1 MLTNFVFERY
11 TGKVAFVPGLNR
23 LKGRYVVYAYEHVK
37 PTCQPT
43 GERLT
48 APNVEVVLKKIVED
62 NTLTGFH
69 IFEVK
74 ITFLPLLKI
83 GTVVEDGKCVGY
95 SKNLL
100 LLKTEFDQS
109 PGTWRHVTKDDY
121 FDGFKANYPLRMR
134 DKSYYMEFSSVDGYK
149 VLIPCLAYFSACYGV
164 SAELKRILVTYPW
177 DEVCRRICG
186 PISGHDSAQKIV
198 INLPKKLVDEDATF
212 IAHALYDK
220 VARHAAKYLYSQIE
234 INHYRGKKVPIFLQ
248 VQPWFSGSMQVELR
262 GTWISQDVFLGLSF
276 EGISEPDGEN
286 ILYGRANRAPRGKED
301 DKPATAWKNALVPKV
316 NLPLVVL
323 RSDYDP
329 APDEPPIE
337 VIEPRLKIIGH
348 RRAREKIDLRDP
360 NSSSGSKSDESSSN
374 MATSGESKPGNPRI
388 SPISQKPNLES
399 VAGGT
404 LLGMWTASR
413 ILHQRHPQIIR
424 RARYYLMND
433 SYGQEVEPLLISL
446 DPYSEDEKP
455 KLSEEQ
461 QRWIYSSYSQ
471 RKIRG
476 ILIIQYDLPEKSYV
490 IVELERKHGAAAREE
505 HIKGLIFEKNDQF
518 SFDDT
523 IDQLKKRLRD
533 QVGNI
538 NKCIGLFKNAATF
551 NHPSSKTH
559 DMKCQKSV
567 VNAFSKIGVEPEII
581 RILKIGLSQSVDE

>member
-1 MLTNFVFERY
+1 MHVNFVFERY
-11 TGKVAFVPGLNR
+11 TGKVAFVPGMNR
-23 LKGRYVVYAYEHVK
+23 LKGRYVVCAYEQIK
-37 PTCQPT
+37 PTCQPS

-48 APNVEVVLKKIVED
+48 APNVEVILKRIAED
-62 NTLTGFH
+62 NTLVGSH

-95 SKNLL
+95 SKNLMS
-100 LLKTEFDQS
+100 LKTEFDQS
-109 PGTWRHVTKDDY
+109 SGTWRHATKDDY
-121 FDGFKANYPLRMR
+121 FDGFKENYPLRMQ
-134 DKSYYMEFSSVDGYK
+134 DKSYYIEFLSIDGYK
-149 VLIPCLAYFSACYGV
+149 VLIPCLVYFSACYGV

-186 PISGHDSAQKIV
+186 PISGHDSSQQIV
-198 INLPKKLVDEDATF
+198 INLPKKLVDDDATF

-220 VARHAAKYLYSQIE
+220 VARNAAKYLYSQIE
-234 INHYRGKKVPIFLQ
+234 INHDKGKKAPIFLR
-248 VQPWFSGSMQVELR
+248 VLPWFSGSMQVELR
-262 GTWISQDVFLGLSF
+262 GIWISQNVFLGLSF
-276 EGISEPDGEN
+276 EGISEPDGDN
-286 ILYGRANRAPRGKED
+286 ILYGRANRSPLGKRN
-301 DKPATAWKNALVPKV
+301 DKPANAWKNALVPKV

-323 RSDYDP
+323 HSDYDP
-329 APDEPPIE
+329 APEEPPIE

-348 RRAREKIDLRDP
+348 RRSREKIDMGEP
-360 NSSSGSKSDESSSN
+360 NSSSGGKSDKTSSN
-374 MATSGESKPGNPRI
+374 SATSGNNNPGSPPI
-388 SPISQKPNLES
+388 SPINQKPNLES

-404 LLGMWTASR
+404 LLGMWTASQ

-424 RARYYLMND
+424 SVRYYLMNN

-446 DPYSEDEKP
+446 EPYSEDEKT
-455 KLSEEQ
+455 KLSEEE

-476 ILIIQYDLPEKSYV
+476 ILVIKYDLPEKSYV

-505 HIKGLIFEKNDQF
+505 HIKGLIFEKSDQF

-523 IDQLKKRLRD
+523 INQLKKRLRD

-538 NKCIGLFKNAATF
+538 NKCIGLFKNASTF

-559 DMKCQKSV
+559 DMKCQKSI
-567 VNAFSKIGVEPEII
+567 VNAFKKIGVDQEVII
-581 RILKIGLSQSVDE
+581 TLKSGLS